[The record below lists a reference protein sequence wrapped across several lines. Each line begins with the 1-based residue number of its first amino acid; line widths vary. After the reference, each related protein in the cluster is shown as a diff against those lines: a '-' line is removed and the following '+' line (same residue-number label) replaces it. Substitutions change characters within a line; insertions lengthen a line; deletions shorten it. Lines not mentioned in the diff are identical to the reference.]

1 MFDELDFFLSQRTN
15 EYRAGF
21 LIEAVQKCFDARG
34 TSILDAVTDLVHGMV
49 ETPTDDALDRIT
61 HFVLDNLDA
70 SLKEFSVVIVD
81 SALVGEQIP
90 LLTEILDTLL
100 IADRYEDPEALIAIV
115 DSAES
120 TEDALAEIV
129 EEISGPVAELVLDV
143 VESVQPELLERVV
156 IENTKRMASFESMQ
170 PMDTSIDKRRAVV
183 ERVKHSEH
191 YDREGPV
198 ESKLAIS
205 GLFNQEP
212 LTIVQSLG
220 DTLDEVRGELLAKA
234 CYQIAMCSNVA
245 SNAVVGTAKIVA
257 ESLLREA
264 DPVELQKVA
273 FLLNRFPAPSVEV

>member
-1 MFDELDFFLSQRTN
+1 MFDELDYFLSQRTN

-21 LIEAVQKCFDARG
+21 LLEAVQKCFDVKG
-34 TSILDAVTDLVHGMV
+34 TPILDAVTDLVHGMV
-49 ETPTDDALDRIT
+49 NTPTDDALDRIT

-70 SLKEFSVVIVD
+70 SLKEFSVIISD
-81 SALVGEQIP
+81 DALVGEQIP

-100 IADRYEDPEALIAIV
+100 IADRYEDPNALIAIV

-120 TEDALAEIV
+120 NEDALAEIV

-156 IENTKRMASFESMQ
+156 IENTKRIASFESLH
-170 PMDTSIDKRRAVV
+170 PVDTSVEKRRAVV
-183 ERVKHSEH
+183 ERVKHSDH
-191 YDREGPV
+191 YNREGPV

-212 LTIVQSLG
+212 LTIVKSLG
-220 DTLDEVRGELLAKA
+220 ESLDEIRGEELAKA

-245 SNAVVGTAKIVA
+245 SNAVVGTAKFVA
-257 ESLLREA
+257 EHILSEA
-264 DPVELQKVA
+264 DPIELQKVA

>member
-21 LIEAVQKCFDARG
+21 LVEAVQKCFDVRG
-34 TSILDAVTDLVHGMV
+34 TSIIDAVTDLVHGLV
-49 ETPTDDALDRIT
+49 DTPTDDALERIT

-70 SLKEFSVVIVD
+70 SLKEFSVIITD
-81 SALVGEQIP
+81 EGLVGEQIP

-115 DSAES
+115 DAGES
-120 TEDALAEIV
+120 PEDMLAEIV
-129 EEISGPVAELVLDV
+129 SEISGPAAELTLDV
-143 VESVQPELLERVV
+143 VESVQPELFDRIVL
-156 IENTKRMASFESMQ
+156 ENTKRIASLEALQ
-170 PMDTSIDKRRAVV
+170 PVDTSIEKRRTVI

-191 YDREGPV
+191 YDRQGPV
-198 ESKLAIS
+198 ESKIAIS

-220 DTLDEVRGELLAKA
+220 DALDEVRGELLAKA

-245 SNAVVGTAKIVA
+245 SNAVVGTAKFVA
-257 ESLLREA
+257 EHILSES